1 MEGKVLVIGDE
12 ETVTACRLIGCEGIV
27 ASDPDDLLLKLE
39 SNAVRED
46 VAVILVARD
55 LAEPVSDE
63 INRVISRSKKI
74 ISFLPTSKSKGKP
87 LNMRELMLRALGF

>member
-27 ASDPDDLLLKLE
+27 AMDPDDLLLKLE
-39 SNAVRED
+39 SNVARDD
-46 VAVILVARD
+46 VSVILVAQD

-63 INRVISRSKKI
+63 IDRIISRTKKI
-74 ISFLPTSKSKGKP
+74 ISFLPTSRSRGKP
-87 LNMRELMLRALGF
+87 VNMRELLLRALGF